1 MRRGKRPLACSTPTD
16 NETDTTAAPHVFG
29 PLRTPPLEQR
39 TSHGQ
44 LDGALKRFEHV
55 AWKDWPPW
63 ARAHFGR
70 LHKPLRG
77 VAALTER
84 SERPQKTVPHLLGR
98 QRVVWRYMLPDVEQ
112 PVNFKP
118 RSPLTAHQALG
129 HPWPDIILKTL

>member
-29 PLRTPPLEQR
+29 PRRTPPPEQR

-63 ARAHFGR
+63 ARAQFGR

-77 VAALTER
+77 AAALTVQMHDAGM
-84 SERPQKTVPHLLGR
+84 PCGR
-98 QRVVWRYMLPDVEQ
+98 CCATSSIAEQ
-112 PVNFKP
+112 IDAAPMVSW
-118 RSPLTAHQALG
+118 SPS
-129 HPWPDIILKTL
+129 